1 MTALERRLIAT
12 GFGMLLAF
20 ALPLAGDDLAVWL
33 LWPFL
38 IAGAVLLD
46 RVPIEGSTTSRP
58 VTVTSTHSNSDPT
71 CGDAWDSDVGDCA

>member
-1 MTALERRLIAT
+1 MTALERRLIAM

-20 ALPLAGDDLAVWL
+20 ALPLAGDDLAAWL

-46 RVPIEGSTTSRP
+46 RAPIEGCPTSRP
-58 VTVTSTHSNSDPT
+58 VTVTSTHSHSDPT
-71 CGDAWDSDVGDCA
+71 CGDAWDGDVGDCA

>member
-1 MTALERRLIAT
+1 MTALERRLIAM

-20 ALPLAGDDLAVWL
+20 ALPLAGDDLAAWL

-46 RVPIEGSTTSRP
+46 RVPIEGSPTSRS
-58 VTVTSTHSNSDPT
+58 VASTSAHSHSDRT
-71 CGDAWDSDVGDCA
+71 CGDAWDGDVGDCA